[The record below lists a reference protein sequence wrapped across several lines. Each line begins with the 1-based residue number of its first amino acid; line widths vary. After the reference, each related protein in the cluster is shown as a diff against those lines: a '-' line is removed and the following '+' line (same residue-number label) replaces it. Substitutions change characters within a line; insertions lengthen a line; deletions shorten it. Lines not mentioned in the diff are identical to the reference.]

1 MQTINKT
8 VLYADVDYSGRLKMT
23 TLFQLLTTLA
33 TEDAIALGIWS
44 MDMMDS
50 YGWIVSKQ
58 TMELDED
65 ICLHDEIEITTYA
78 DKGSFVIFP
87 RYYIIK
93 KNNRII
99 GKISSVW
106 TLLDLKK
113 RMIIA
118 PKRIGIKMP
127 DINHN
132 IKLKAPKTIDKD
144 LKMKLANERKVL
156 YSDVDTNQHMNNTR
170 YIEWALDLLDFDIFK
185 EKYIYNISINYLKEI
200 KPLEDVQ
207 LYLSKELDIYNV
219 KGVVNNEIAFM
230 IEILFKSII
239 GK

>member
-8 VLYADVDYSGRLKMT
+8 VLYADVDYSGHFKMT

-33 TEDAIALGIWS
+33 TEDAITLGIWS

-58 TMELDED
+58 TMELDEA

-93 KNNRII
+93 KNNKVI

-113 RMIIA
+113 RMIVA
-118 PKRIGIKMP
+118 PRRVGIKMP
-127 DINHN
+127 DINHD
-132 IKLKAPKTIDKD
+132 IKLEAPKTIDED
-144 LKMKLANERKVL
+144 LKMSFVNERKVL

-207 LYLSKELDIYNV
+207 LYLSKELDKYNV
-219 KGVVNNEIAFM
+219 KGVVHDEIVFM
-230 IEILFKSII
+230 IEILFKNIVDE
-239 GK
+239 